1 MGVVVVGMG
10 KKMYAQSNSEFTN
23 LTRLMA
29 HVVVIVTGLFLGVL
43 LQQTSRVRPCTG
55 QLDPEYSALQY
66 SIYAEEGNRR
76 SSTPRFS
83 IRTALET
90 VPSFVSISTVTRNPN
105 S

>member
-43 LQQTSRVRPCTG
+43 QQTSRFRPCTG
-55 QLDPEYSALQY
+55 RLDPEYSALQY
-66 SIYAEEGNRR
+66 TICAEEENTR
-76 SSTPRFS
+76 SFTPRFS
-83 IRTALET
+83 TRMALET
-90 VPSFVSISTVTRNPN
+90 VPSFVSIPTVTRNPN